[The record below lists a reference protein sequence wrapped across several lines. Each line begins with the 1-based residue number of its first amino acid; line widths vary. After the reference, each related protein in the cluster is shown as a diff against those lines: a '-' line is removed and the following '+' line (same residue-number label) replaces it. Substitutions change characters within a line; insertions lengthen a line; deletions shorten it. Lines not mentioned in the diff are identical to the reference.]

1 MTDEEIPVE
10 FAGLVLEDQLL
21 DHLGTP
27 EGCTAIWKERLNPEV
42 IPETLEDYEL
52 YRDAINVVLMYMD
65 EHREPPH
72 ISVLAEE
79 IGNSDFNIP
88 IAPVEYVMDK
98 LKERYKRRALKSI
111 LGAQGQALAKAE
123 ADPDTI
129 ISDATDRL
137 ARLRLDTSTRKN
149 VVTSDDLLQTLT
161 DYEQRLEGGHKGI
174 TFGFDPVDNH
184 MGGLNPSE
192 LTVLLARPKRY
203 KSWLLLNS
211 ACSALEDEKNVAFA
225 TLELSEEE
233 MRNRFHCMMAGV
245 SWSHF
250 KSNTLRQEAKDRMDE
265 VGHELMDFPFKA
277 YFFRPR
283 VGQRS
288 VGDIVAYAQDVGADV
303 LYIDQLSWLD
313 GARDERAWQKIGE
326 IMEQLKDA
334 ANSFPILM
342 AAQLNREAQALDGL
356 ADIAKAGL
364 SDFIGQ
370 TADNLFAIHASKD
383 MMQQHPRIIQLGL
396 MESRSYEPK
405 AWEISVKLSESTSF
419 HMLPGELSMT

>member
-27 EGCTAIWKERLNPEV
+27 EGCTAVWKERLNPEV
-42 IPETLEDYEL
+42 VPETLEDYQL

-88 IAPVEYVMDK
+88 IAPIDYVIDR

-111 LGAQGQALAKAE
+111 LGKQGQELAKAE
-123 ADPDTI
+123 KDPDAI
-129 ISDATDRL
+129 ITDAADRL
-137 ARLRLDTSTRKN
+137 AQLRLDTSSRKN
-149 VVTSDDLLQTLT
+149 VVSSDDLIQTVM
-161 DYEQRLEGGHKGI
+161 DYRQRLEGGHKGI
-174 TFGFDPVDNH
+174 SFGFDKVNNH
-184 MGGLNPSE
+184 MGGLNPTE

-211 ACSALEDEKNVAFA
+211 AASALEEDKNVAFA
-225 TLELSEEE
+225 TLELSEDE
-233 MRNRFHCMMAGV
+233 MRDRFTCMMAGV

-250 KSNTLRQEAKDRMDE
+250 KSKTLRQEEEERMIE
-265 VGHELMDFPFKA
+265 TSYELQEHPFKA
-277 YFFRPR
+277 HFFRPR
-283 VGQRS
+283 VGERS
-288 VGDIVAYAQDVGADV
+288 VGHIVSYALEKNADV

-342 AAQLNREAQALDGL
+342 AAQLNREAQAVDGL
-356 ADIAKAGL
+356 PDIAKAGL

-370 TADNLFAIHASKD
+370 TADNLFALHASKD
-383 MMQQHPRIIQLGL
+383 MMQQQPRIIHLGL
-396 MESRSYEPK
+396 MESRSYEPMG
-405 AWEISVKLSESTSF
+405 WEINVKLSEDTSF
-419 HMLPGELSMT
+419 HCLDPISLG